1 MRPIDPIG
9 KNMWQAT
16 AVWTAM
22 YNPCRVQQAGVA
34 VLCIRTPAR
43 EISLSFQR
51 CACRKS
57 NPNILMMQS
66 AEDWAAKNVA
76 SSLNTA

>member
-1 MRPIDPIG
+1 M
-9 KNMWQAT
+9 
-16 AVWTAM
+16 AVARKLT
-22 YNPCRVQQAGVA
+22 
-34 VLCIRTPAR
+34 VLSWHLLTRN
-43 EISLSFQR
+43 EDYLW

-76 SSLNTA
+76 SSLITR